1 MSQVF
6 VTGSVCFI
14 FILFFVCLFFNTKHV
29 IRTEILSCA
38 CSSKN
43 VYISWISFSWDDVVL
58 QLYIEMFIS
67 SAQESVCSNHSLN
80 L

>member
-1 MSQVF
+1 MSQVLLLVVF
-6 VTGSVCFI
+6 V
-14 FILFFVCLFFNTKHV
+14 LFWFCLFVCLFFNTKHV

-58 QLYIEMFIS
+58 QLYIEMFLS
-67 SAQESVCSNHSLN
+67 SAQESVSVQIIP
-80 L
+80 

>member
-1 MSQVF
+1 MSQVS

-14 FILFFVCLFFNTKHV
+14 LILFVCLFFNTKHV

-38 CSSKN
+38 YSSKN

-58 QLYIEMFIS
+58 QLYIEMFLS
-67 SAQESVCSNHSLN
+67 SAQESVSVQIIP
-80 L
+80 